1 MQRKFGIGIVGAGM
15 AAKPHMKSFQDLAD
29 EVEIRSV
36 YSRRAESRAAF
47 CTQWGTPEAESFDA
61 MLADPNLDGLLIM
74 TPPNAREDMA
84 TRAAAAGKHILMEKP
99 VERTTEAARRIV
111 ESCDKAGVTLGI
123 VFQHRFRA
131 GSLAL
136 RRLIDDGKLGRLAS
150 AYLVVPWWRP
160 QSYYDEP
167 GRGTYERDGG
177 GVLISQA
184 IHSMD
189 LLLSLTGPVASV
201 QAMAGQS
208 GLQKLEAEDFVGGGM
223 RFANGANGA
232 LIATVTRYPG
242 EPEFMALNFENASTK
257 ITGGTLE
264 VDWRDGRSET
274 FGEQTSTGGGADPMD
289 FPHDWHKAMIKDFL
303 DAARAGRQPQSNG
316 HTALEVHKLI
326 DALIASSNEGRRI
339 DLEPSK

>member
-1 MQRKFGIGIVGAGM
+1 MAEKFGIGIVGAGM
-15 AAKPHMKSFQDLAD
+15 AAKPHMKSFRDLAD
-29 EVEIRSV
+29 RVSV
-36 YSRRAESRAAF
+36 RGVFSRRPEARAAF
-47 CTQWGTPEAESFDA
+47 CAEWGVPEAASIDA
-61 MLADPNLDGLLIM
+61 MLQDPALDGLLIM
-74 TPPNAREDMA
+74 TPPNAREELA
-84 TRAAAAGKHILMEKP
+84 AKAAAAGKHILMEKP
-99 VERTTEAARRIV
+99 VERTTDAAGRIV
-111 ESCDKAGVTLGI
+111 DRCDKAGVTLGV

-136 RRLIDDGKLGRLAS
+136 RRLIDEGRLGRLAS

-167 GRGTYERDGG
+167 GRGSYERDGG

-208 GLQKLEAEDFVGGGM
+208 GLQKFEAEDFVGAGM
-223 RFANGANGA
+223 RFANGANGG

-257 ITGGTLE
+257 ITGGTLD

-274 FGEQTSTGGGADPMD
+274 YGEQTSTGGGADPMD
-289 FPHDWHKAMIKDFL
+289 FPHDWHKAVIEDFL
-303 DAARAGRQPQSNG
+303 AAARAGRQPQSNG

-326 DALIASSNEGRRI
+326 DALIKSSNEGRRI
-339 DLEPSK
+339 DLGAPE

>member
-1 MQRKFGIGIVGAGM
+1 MPEKFGIGIVGAGM

-29 EVEIRSV
+29 EVEIRGV
-36 YSRRAESRAAF
+36 YSRRPETRAAF
-47 CTQWGTPEAESFDA
+47 CSEWGVPEAPSIDA
-61 MLADPNLDGLLIM
+61 MLADPALDGLLMM
-74 TPPNAREDMA
+74 TPPNAREEIA
-84 TRAAAAGKHILMEKP
+84 AKAAAAGKHILMEKP
-99 VERTTEAARRIV
+99 VERTTEAAKRIV
-111 ESCDKAGVTLGI
+111 DRCDEAGVTLGV

-136 RRLIDDGKLGRLAS
+136 QRLIQDGKLGRLAS

-167 GRGTYERDGG
+167 GRGTYARDGG

-189 LLLSLTGPVASV
+189 LLLSLAGPVASV
-201 QAMAGQS
+201 QAMAGKS
-208 GLQKLEAEDFVGGGM
+208 GLQTFEAEDFVGGGM

-242 EPEFMALNFENASTK
+242 EAEFMALNFENASTK

-274 FGEQTSTGGGADPMD
+274 FGETTSTGGGADPMD
-289 FPHDWHKAMIKDFL
+289 FPHDWHKAMITDFL
-303 DAARAGRQPQSNG
+303 NAARLGRQPQSNG

-326 DALIASSNEGRRI
+326 DALIMSSNEGRRI
-339 DLEPSK
+339 DLEQPL